1 MKKLE
6 LKKDFKHLYLPSAK
20 APQVVDVPTLNFLMI
35 DGAIEAG
42 LEPGSSPLFEEN
54 MQALYG
60 AAYTLKFM
68 FKKRAKDSVDYPVMA
83 MEGLWWVEDGF
94 FDITVKDNW
103 FYTVMIMV
111 PDLVTSDIFTEAL
124 AQMRKKKGDQPGFA
138 RLRLEPFRE
147 GLCVQMMHIGPY
159 ATEPASVE
167 KMHAFMAE
175 NGYQDQVEQGG
186 KHHEIYLGDP
196 RRAAP
201 EKLRTVLRHPVRE
214 I

>member
-68 FKKRAKDSVDYPVMA
+68 FKKRTKDPVDYPVMA
-83 MEGLWWVEDGF
+83 LEGLWWVEDGF

-167 KMHAFMAE
+167 KMRAFMAE

-201 EKLRTVLRHPVRE
+201 ENLRTVLRHPVRE